1 MEIFSELSAI
11 VPSTTIKLSSLSNY
25 RACVGRFEYAGPNN
39 RTFKN
44 RKTWKR
50 LEDVSAL
57 QPVMIYSV
65 IISVY
70 FSAAMV
76 LHLAYQAVRSVS

>member
-1 MEIFSELSAI
+1 NYRACQIIEP
-11 VPSTTIKLSSLSNY
+11 VKLSSLC
-25 RACVGRFEYAGPNN
+25 RPVRICRVEYAGPNN